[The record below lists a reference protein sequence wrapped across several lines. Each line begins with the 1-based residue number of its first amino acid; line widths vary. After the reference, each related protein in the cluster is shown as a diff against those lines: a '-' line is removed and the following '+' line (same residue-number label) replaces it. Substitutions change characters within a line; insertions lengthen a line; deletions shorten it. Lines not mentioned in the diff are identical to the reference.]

1 MKKQFII
8 TCFHSP
14 NEVLFLNG
22 AIRSNYLYVFPYV
35 IVWQSIQFVNSM
47 YWSFMGSE
55 NNPTV
60 KVNMEYM
67 GTMIRQAREEMGISQ
82 EELADRTFRR
92 RLAISEMENGKVA
105 INAWTLL
112 ILSDVFKKPLS
123 YFFPPHLIID
133 IPNNS
138 LNPKEHE
145 LIKYFR
151 KLNDEDLEKTTISI
165 VEIISNYNSIDI
177 HSEKFNNAME
187 QENLQDFLNLVNRK
201 SKKDS

>member
-14 NEVLFLNG
+14 NEVLFLSG

-35 IVWQSIQFVNSM
+35 IVWHSIQFVNSM

-67 GTMIRQAREEMGISQ
+67 GTMIRQAREEMGMSQ
-82 EELADRTFRR
+82 VELADRTFRR

-112 ILSDVFKKPLS
+112 ILADVLKKPFS
-123 YFFPPHLIID
+123 YFFPPHLIAD
-133 IPNNS
+133 IPDNS
-138 LNPKEHE
+138 LNTKEHE
-145 LIKYFR
+145 LITYFR
-151 KLNDEDLEKTTISI
+151 KLNDKRLEKTTISI
-165 VEIISNYNSIDI
+165 VEIISNYIPIDTQNENINST
-177 HSEKFNNAME
+177 ME
-187 QENLQDFLNLVNRK
+187 QENTQEFINLLNRK
-201 SKKDS
+201 SKKIS